1 MGMLER
7 MGSLLKAKM
16 NTMLDNAENPV
27 ETLDYSY
34 ERQLELL
41 KKVKQGVVEVVTS
54 KRRIELQAQKIREQ
68 VATLETQAGQAVA
81 SGRDDLA
88 RLALERKQLALQ
100 QLEGLE
106 RQQAELEQEQQKL
119 TIAEQR
125 LSAKVSAF
133 RTQKETLK
141 AQYTAA
147 EAQVK
152 IGEAVHG
159 LSEEMADLGL
169 AVDRAEQK
177 TEKMRARAAA
187 IDELADSGMLVD
199 PTNPGGDALSR
210 ELAQIHSAGSID
222 SELAKLKQR
231 QLGSGTEPK
240 QLEGGR

>member
-1 MGMLER
+1 MGMLDR
-7 MGSLLKAKM
+7 MGTLFKAKM
-16 NTMLDNAENPV
+16 NTFLENSENPT

-34 ERQLELL
+34 EKQLELL

-54 KRRIELQAQKIREQ
+54 KRRIEIQAGKVREQ
-68 VATLETQAGQAVA
+68 VTTLEAQAAQAING
-81 SGRDDLA
+81 GRDDLA
-88 RLALERKQLALQ
+88 RLALERKQVAVQ

-106 RQQAELEQEQQKL
+106 RQQSDLEKEQQKL
-119 TIAEQR
+119 TLAEQR
-125 LSAKVSAF
+125 LSAKVNAF

-147 EAQVK
+147 EAQVR

-159 LSEEMADLGL
+159 LSEEMADLGM
-169 AVDRAEQK
+169 AVERAEQK
-177 TEKMRARAAA
+177 TEKMRARASA

-210 ELAQIHSAGSID
+210 ELAQLQGTRSVD
-222 SELAKLKQR
+222 DELAKLKG
-231 QLGSGTEPK
+231 QLGAGSAPK